1 MKSVPKISD
10 FGEFSLIERIKKIV
24 PEGDK
29 EELQVSLGDDT
40 AVICITED
48 RAFLVTCD
56 IQVQDQHFRLDYISP
71 YQLGRRAMAVNL
83 SDIAAMGG
91 KPLYALVSLGLPDN
105 LEVTFFDDLFRGM
118 SDQLAPYDA
127 FVIGGNLARSKEQL
141 IVDISMLGEVDP
153 RKVLTRNVAQLG
165 DCIYISGYLGA
176 SAAGFYLM
184 EKYGKAVPAIYDP
197 LVQAHLQPQPRLHV
211 AQLLANSDMVHAMI
225 DVSDGLASDMNH
237 ICQMSSVGAE
247 IHIHQIPVHDLH
259 KEMEEI
265 TSKSPF
271 ELALRGGEDYELL
284 FTVREDAPSEIFN
297 QITEQTGIPLTEIG
311 RIVTKEA
318 GLYTI
323 DQHERKELLQPKGWD
338 HFKSY

>member
-1 MKSVPKISD
+1 
-10 FGEFSLIERIKKIV
+10 
-24 PEGDK
+24 
-29 EELQVSLGDDT
+29 
-40 AVICITED
+40 
-48 RAFLVTCD
+48 
-56 IQVQDQHFRLDYISP
+56 
-71 YQLGRRAMAVNL
+71 
-83 SDIAAMGG
+83 
-91 KPLYALVSLGLPDN
+91 
-105 LEVTFFDDLFRGM
+105 
-118 SDQLAPYDA
+118 
-127 FVIGGNLARSKEQL
+127 
-141 IVDISMLGEVDP
+141 MLGEVDP
-153 RKVLTRNVAQLG
+153 RKVLTRNVAQVG

-211 AQLLANSDMVHAMI
+211 AQLLANSDMV
-225 DVSDGLASDMNH
+225 L
-237 ICQMSSVGAE
+237 GAE

-311 RIVTKEA
+311 RIVTKEE